1 MKFWLLQKILPHSCA
16 ISPKWRY
23 NDKLIDSSFFL
34 AKKSRNCTTS
44 EVIIFYPVFPQ
55 NQLVFRAYGAY
66 HLKAC
71 LLPLSSAGR
80 ILIRV
85 LEANLYLALFL
96 WSPKLVQKKKS
107 WKKICNI
114 IQIYLSKNKGK
125 GGYEYRYIINII
137 GSLIMY
143 DKCTNFNS

>member
-1 MKFWLLQKILPHSCA
+1 MS
-16 ISPKWRY
+16 
-23 NDKLIDSSFFL
+23 
-34 AKKSRNCTTS
+34 
-44 EVIIFYPVFPQ
+44 YPVFPQ

-96 WSPKLVQKKKS
+96 WSPKLVQKKNHE
-107 WKKICNI
+107 KKFAI
-114 IQIYLSKNKGK
+114 SF
-125 GGYEYRYIINII
+125 RYIYQKTREKGDMNI
-137 GSLIMY
+137 GTS
-143 DKCTNFNS
+143 